1 MQALEKILEEIERE
15 AVTNKEIGRKQCEG
29 MARAMNIVSSHIDNA
44 NDINISSKCSECSRR
59 KWYQYGYEDGK
70 KDMCNDGWIPVE
82 DGLPEE
88 HDSIFAN
95 FKGTENWNI
104 GMFEKKSDNVNVT
117 IELEDGTRKTT
128 ISCTLDGNW
137 KIERELGFVKKKVV
151 AWKPFP
157 KPYKSENRNNNT
169 TKEYQQEV
177 EHLLEEM
184 KTENGYIRVSNLVKR
199 FEKIDKELFKNSSW
213 NLLQILSNINILIP
227 KHFD

>member
-1 MQALEKILEEIERE
+1 MNVLEKIFEELEERGNIQFSSYSKPLI
-15 AVTNKEIGRKQCEG
+15 AVEDVLKIIR
-29 MARAMNIVSSHIDNA
+29 SHMDDEDN
-44 NDINISSKCSECSRR
+44 N
-59 KWYQYGYEDGK
+59 
-70 KDMCNDGWIPVE
+70 GWIPVE

-88 HDSIFAN
+88 HDTIFAN

-157 KPYKSENRNNNT
+157 KPYKSENRNNNI

>member
-1 MQALEKILEEIERE
+1 MNVLEKILEEIEHE
-15 AVTNKEIGRKQCEG
+15 AMTNKEIGRKQCEG
-29 MARAMNIVSSHIDNA
+29 MARAMTIIRSHMNDEDN
-44 NDINISSKCSECSRR
+44 N
-59 KWYQYGYEDGK
+59 
-70 KDMCNDGWIPVE
+70 GWIPVE
-82 DGLPEE
+82 ERLPEE